1 MSKIITYFIFLIQSL
16 LFLTII
22 PDLLLILVSKL
33 KKPQTSNN
41 NKNLTTYLFLIPA
54 YQDKFETLLRNVNA
68 ILNLNYPKDK
78 IKIILIADC
87 LDNFNESK
95 LPKILKVLKVNLEV
109 HSKINSLKSTLS
121 EIPQEIDFIVI
132 LDSDN
137 IIHPE
142 FLIEVSKL
150 TDRFKVIQGKRVPLN
165 IYSKFAVIDS
175 LSDLVYE
182 KIDHYYPSL
191 LNLSSTITGSGFV
204 IARNLF
210 LKIIP
215 GINVL
220 GGFDKILQ
228 SILTLKNIKIGYAP
242 SAIVYDQKVNTA
254 DVYVR
259 QRKRWIYYYFYNAI
273 KYGFKIFLK
282 GLSTFNLN
290 KIYMGLKSLRPPFGL
305 VGFAYLCFT
314 ILSLFLNKFL
324 FHVSII
330 FFKAFVTYILILL
343 FDTNQLKWKVI
354 QSLPILIV
362 NQLKAFFTMY
372 DARKDSLKTK
382 HN

>member
-33 KKPQTSNN
+33 KKTQTSNN

-305 VGFAYLCFT
+305 VGFTYLCFT

-324 FHVSII
+324 IHVSII
-330 FFKAFVTYILILL
+330 FFTAFVTYILILL